1 MTARKILLTIH
12 LYLGLASAIFLV
24 ILGLTGSIMAFES
37 DIDHWLHPGLWYV
50 SAGPRP
56 LSEEELVH
64 KVEDRFAPARVSTV
78 HILRQPNLAQLMQT
92 TDHAAVFVN
101 PYDGSILGRRTGPA
115 RTQKMLG
122 YIHQLHLRLV
132 FDPRRAGFFAEVGK
146 KIVSIAGLMLCLI
159 VPIGVLL
166 WWRTKRATLNWNV
179 SWFRLCF
186 DSHNAIGIYAALFLL
201 VAAFTGV
208 LIGFDFGE
216 AAIYRLTHSSRPSF
230 EAPPPSIPVVGASRI
245 GIDQAVEA
253 ARQAMPDATVAD
265 ILLPLAPKASFSILM
280 RVPEDTSETVHSRVA
295 VDQYSGKVLKV
306 VNFKTD
312 SLGYRVIRFNRS
324 IHTGDIW
331 GLPSHI
337 AVSVSSLL
345 LVVMVITGII
355 IWWKKLAV

>member
-1 MTARKILLTIH
+1 MTLRRILLKIH

-24 ILGLTGSIMAFES
+24 ILGLTGSIMAFEG
-37 DIDHWLHPGLWYV
+37 DIDHWLHPALWYV
-50 SAGPRP
+50 SVGARP
-56 LSEEELVH
+56 LPEEDLVQ
-64 KVEDRFAPARVSTV
+64 KVEERVAPARVAAV
-78 HILRQPNLAQLMQT
+78 HIPRQPNLAQLMQT
-92 TDHAAVFVN
+92 SDHAAVLVN
-101 PYDGSILGRRTGPA
+101 PYDGAILGRRTGPGK
-115 RTQKMLG
+115 TQKILG
-122 YIHQLHLRLV
+122 YIHQFHLRLV
-132 FDPRRAGFFAEVGK
+132 FDPRVSSSFSDIGK
-146 KIVSIAGLMLCLI
+146 KIVSVAGLMLCLI
-159 VPIGVLL
+159 VPIGVVL
-166 WWRTKRATLNWNV
+166 WWRTKRATVKWNA
-179 SWFRLCF
+179 SWFRVCF
-186 DSHNAIGIYAALFLL
+186 DTHNAIGVYAALFLF

-230 EAPPPSIPVVGASRI
+230 EAPPPSVPVADASRI
-245 GIDQAVEA
+245 RIDQAVEA

-345 LVVMVITGII
+345 LVVMVVTGIV
-355 IWWKKLAV
+355 IWWKQLAV